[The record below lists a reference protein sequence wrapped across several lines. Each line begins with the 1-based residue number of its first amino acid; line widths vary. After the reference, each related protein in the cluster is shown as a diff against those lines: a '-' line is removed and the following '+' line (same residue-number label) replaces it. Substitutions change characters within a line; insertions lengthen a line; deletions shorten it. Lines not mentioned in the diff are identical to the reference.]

1 MKRYLTKHALALIL
15 IVLCSC
21 ASALVRILIPLIV
34 GKAIDSMMP
43 IANLDFALI
52 KDYLKQL
59 ALCAA
64 VYSLSQW
71 LSGQLSN
78 RTVFTITREIRND
91 LFARLQQLPLSYLDS
106 HLHGQTI
113 NILISDVEQFCDGL
127 LLISGSLFGGI
138 ITILT
143 ILIFMFRLNGSI
155 ALTVVLLTPLSL
167 LIARFIARNTH
178 SLFTSQSDLKGKLNG
193 LSDEFITSQKR
204 IRTFNYHKEAQQR
217 FDAVNEQ
224 LRQCSTKAIF
234 FSSLVNPST
243 RLINN
248 AIYALTG
255 LQGAL
260 MCLNG
265 TLTVGALSVFLSYA
279 GEFGKPFNDI
289 SSVLSELQ
297 SCRASGAKIEAL
309 LSEPL
314 ESRDDS
320 AEQLDPASSAIS
332 FEDIHF
338 SYDKIKPI
346 IAGLSLNIRD
356 GERVALVGTTG
367 CGKTTLINLLLRFYD
382 PDKGTIRLDGTDIT
396 AVSRASLRSCFGM
409 VLQDSWVKQSTIRE
423 NLIIGNPAVSQQR
436 IDEICAIT
444 HCDSFIRRMKDG
456 YETVIADDNVL
467 SAGQK
472 QLLSIARVMIADPR
486 ILILDEA
493 TSNIDTR
500 TEINV
505 QKALEA
511 LMENKTSL
519 IVAHRLSTIVNCDRI
534 VVMDK
539 GQIIEQGSHKQLL
552 AQRGFYYTL
561 YNSQFR
567 HGNF

>member
-1 MKRYLTKHALALIL
+1 MKRYLKRHAGDLVL
-15 IVLCSC
+15 IVLFSC
-21 ASALVRILIPLIV
+21 LSALVKILIPLIV
-34 GKAIDSMMP
+34 GKAIDAMIPLS
-43 IANLDFALI
+43 ALDFNVIHECL
-52 KDYLKQL
+52 LML
-59 ALCAA
+59 GGCAV

-71 LSGQLSN
+71 LSQHISN
-78 RTVFTITREIRND
+78 NTIFTITREIRND
-91 LFARLQQLPLSYLDS
+91 LFARLQKLPLSYLDS

-113 NILISDVEQFCDGL
+113 NVVISDVEQFCDGL
-127 LLISGSLFGGI
+127 LLCANSLFGGI

-143 ILIFMFRLNGSI
+143 ILVFMFHINATI

-167 LIARFIARNTH
+167 LIARFIAANTH
-178 SLFTSQSDLKGKLNG
+178 ALFGRQSDIKGQLNG
-193 LSDEFITSQKR
+193 LADEFIASQKR
-204 IRTFNYHKEAQQR
+204 IRTFNYQKEAEKR
-217 FDAVNEQ
+217 FNTVNEQ
-224 LRQCSTKAIF
+224 LRDCSTKAIF

-248 AIYALTG
+248 IIYALTG

-265 TLTVGALSVFLSYA
+265 LLSVGSLSVFLSYA
-279 GEFGKPFNDI
+279 SEFGKPFNDI

-297 SCRASGAKIEAL
+297 SCRAAGEKIEAIFHQ
-309 LSEPL
+309 PT
-314 ESRDDS
+314 ESQDEQ
-320 AEQLDPASSAIS
+320 AEELTMSHSDIS
-332 FEDIHF
+332 FENISF
-338 SYDKIKPI
+338 SYDKARPI
-346 IAGLSLNIRD
+346 ITDLSLNIRD
-356 GERVALVGTTG
+356 GERIALVGTTG

-382 PDKGTIRLDGTDIT
+382 VDEGRIMIDGTDI
-396 AVSRASLRSCFGM
+396 ASVSRASLRSCFGM

-423 NLIIGNPAVSQQR
+423 NLTIGNPDVSQKR
-436 IDEICAIT
+436 LDEICRIT
-444 HCDSFIRRMKDG
+444 HCDSFISRMKDG
-456 YETVIADDNVL
+456 YDTLINDESVL
-467 SAGQK
+467 SAGQR

-539 GQIIEQGSHKQLL
+539 GHIIEQGSHSQLL
-552 AQRGFYYTL
+552 KQKGFYYTL
-561 YNSQFR
+561 YNSQFK
-567 HGNF
+567 HGDI